1 VPRASAAGPAHI
13 RDGPGHQCLRRR
25 PEEKTMMISMLAAL
39 QDNGLTVT
47 EVIRDIPHDGPAIV
61 IYAMLALF
69 VGLVW
74 AGSRKG
80 ASLTTRER
88 AP

>member
-1 VPRASAAGPAHI
+1 
-13 RDGPGHQCLRRR
+13 
-25 PEEKTMMISMLAAL
+25 MISMLAAL

-80 ASLTTRER
+80 ASRDDPGR